1 TPSRRE
7 LDELADRIEA
17 RPSAWVG
24 QAQLALASVPT
35 LTDTGLEARR
45 AVLRTFCV
53 ARDDS
58 YLAMTGGLTR
68 VATSHQAVISSQTG
82 ALSKDTWVLASE
94 PEKMTG
100 LWLDS
105 GRVVAAVAPEGSMS
119 SRAAENLFWL
129 GRYAERAEGT
139 VRLMRVVHD
148 RRNDFAHDTNPTGKA
163 CLHAALLRSTV
174 TVEHDPATESLLL
187 ESVLTTAESII
198 TYRRRYRSH
207 AHLATML
214 DLLLLDPDNPRS
226 LAHQLD
232 LLLEDVRALPAG
244 PG

>member
-100 LWLDS
+100 LWIDS
-105 GRVVAAVAPEGSMS
+105 GRIVVAVEPGGSMT

-129 GRYAERAEGT
+129 GRYAERAEDT

-148 RRNDFAHDTNPTGKA
+148 RHNDFAHDTNPAGKS
-163 CLHAALLRSTV
+163 CLRELLV
-174 TVEHDPATESLLL
+174 
-187 ESVLTTAESII
+187 VLTEVKA
-198 TYRRRYRSH
+198 TYHGFAADS
-207 AHLATML
+207 
-214 DLLLLDPDNPRS
+214 
-226 LAHQLD
+226 
-232 LLLEDVRALPAG
+232 
-244 PG
+244 